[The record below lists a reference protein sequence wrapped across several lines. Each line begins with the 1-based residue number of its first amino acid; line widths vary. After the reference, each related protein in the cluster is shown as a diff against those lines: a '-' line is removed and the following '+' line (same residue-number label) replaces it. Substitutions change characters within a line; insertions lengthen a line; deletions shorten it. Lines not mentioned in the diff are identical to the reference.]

1 MLTRVVA
8 KQAKTAKVK
17 NKFVSGK
24 KKFKRTLSC
33 LFGGRGKA
41 QSRRKKF
48 GDKVQAKSSNL
59 PRRFCS
65 NSVGTPLE
73 FAAFRSGFDVKYSRA
88 SAFWFFLSTT
98 MVFKAFRTHFA
109 RKNTSIFVLI
119 GSLSRKKE
127 ISIKIN
133 YENNVKRPWPSGLVT
148 GVSRRRAGFDTQ
160 REQEFFSFFFSLCFF
175 FF

>member
-8 KQAKTAKVK
+8 KQAKTTKVK
-17 NKFVSGK
+17 NEFVSGK

-33 LFGGRGKA
+33 LFGGRGKV

-73 FAAFRSGFDVKYSRA
+73 FAAFRSGFDAKYSRA
-88 SAFWFFLSTT
+88 SAFCFFLSTT
-98 MVFKAFRTHFA
+98 SVSNTFCQEKHQHFHA
-109 RKNTSIFVLI
+109 DRQLVT
-119 GSLSRKKE
+119 KKE

-133 YENNVKRPWPSGLVT
+133 YINNVKRPRPSGLVT
-148 GVSRRRAGFDTQ
+148 GMSR
-160 REQEFFSFFFSLCFF
+160 
-175 FF
+175 